1 MNENM
6 SASQREMARNNQVVI
21 VGYTIY
27 NIVLLG
33 AYIIEVLKKSRT
45 LLYFCIFASVLKNC
59 AVQRVV
65 TA

>member
-6 SASQREMARNNQVVI
+6 SASQREMARNNRVLI

-33 AYIIEVLKKSRT
+33 AYIIEVLKKAEPC
-45 LLYFCIFASVLKNC
+45 YIFVSLHPFL
-59 AVQRVV
+59 
-65 TA
+65 